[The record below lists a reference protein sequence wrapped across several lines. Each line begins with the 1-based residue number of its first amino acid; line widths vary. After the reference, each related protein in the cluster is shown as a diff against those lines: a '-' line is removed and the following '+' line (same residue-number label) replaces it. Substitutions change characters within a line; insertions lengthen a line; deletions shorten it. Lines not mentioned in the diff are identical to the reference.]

1 MPVQVVQGT
10 ARSIKCMM
18 QRIVENPYYGLP
30 DLNAEFPVV
39 RQGERRINRT
49 KGQMLECGEGELN
62 KFGL

>member
-1 MPVQVVQGT
+1 
-10 ARSIKCMM
+10 MM